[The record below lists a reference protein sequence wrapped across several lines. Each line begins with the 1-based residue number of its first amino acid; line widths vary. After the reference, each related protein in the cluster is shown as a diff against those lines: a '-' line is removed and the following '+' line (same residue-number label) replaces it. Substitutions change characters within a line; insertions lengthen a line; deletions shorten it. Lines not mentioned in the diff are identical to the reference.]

1 MKKLRSAVIGCGIIS
16 ASHLDVLKNQG
27 HSPVAICDVDEEKA
41 KAQAEKYC
49 PEAAIY
55 TDYIA
60 MLDEVKP
67 DVVHVLTPHYLH
79 SQMIVEILKR
89 DIHCLC
95 EKPVCIREDEF
106 AAISKAERESR
117 AMLGV
122 CFQHRY
128 VGANR
133 YIKSR
138 MEEEGPLGMSAF
150 VAWHRDAAYYQ
161 SAPWR
166 GKMATEG
173 GALLINQAIHTL
185 DQMVWMLGKP
195 VAVTANLS
203 NRTLQGIIEAEDT
216 AELFME
222 FENGATAQL
231 YATNAAADNFTVEL
245 KAKTKAARYDFH
257 SHQVRRNGKP
267 VEMDV
272 GSAAVDAK
280 SYWGNGHYYLIR
292 EFYRCVETGEKFPVD
307 LAAASVAVRVILA
320 AYKSGGNR
328 VEIQ

>member
-1 MKKLRSAVIGCGIIS
+1 MSKLRSAVIGCGIIS

-27 HSPVAICDVDEEKA
+27 HSPVALCDVDEEKA
-41 KAQAEKYC
+41 KAQFVKDSATTE
-49 PEAAIY
+49 IY
-55 TDYIA
+55 TDYIT

-106 AAISKAERESR
+106 EAIAKAEQTSKG
-117 AMLGV
+117 MLGV
-122 CFQHRY
+122 CFQHRFM
-128 VGANR
+128 ATNR
-133 YIKSR
+133 YVKSR
-138 MEEEGPLGMSAF
+138 MEEETPVGMAAF
-150 VAWHRDAAYYQ
+150 VAWHRDESYYG

-166 GKMATEG
+166 GKMETEG

-203 NRTLQGIIEAEDT
+203 NRTLQGVIEAEDT
-216 AELFME
+216 AELFIE
-222 FENGATAQL
+222 FENGTTAQL
-231 YATNAAADNFTVEL
+231 YATNGAADNFTVEI
-245 KAKTKAARYDFH
+245 KAKTDAARYDFN
-257 SHQVRRNGKP
+257 SNQVYRNKKP
-267 VEMDV
+267 VEMEV
-272 GSAAVDAK
+272 GNASVDAK

-292 EFYRCVETGEKFPVD
+292 EFYRCMEAGEKFPVD
-307 LAAASVAVRVILA
+307 FAAASAAVRVILA
-320 AYKSGGNR
+320 SYKSGGKR
-328 VEIQ
+328 VEI

>member
-1 MKKLRSAVIGCGIIS
+1 MKKLRSAVIGCGNIS

-27 HSPVAICDVDEEKA
+27 RCIAALCDVDGEKA
-41 KAQAEKYC
+41 KAQAEKFALDA
-49 PEAAIY
+49 PVY

-60 MLDEVKP
+60 MLDEIKP
-67 DVVHVLTPHYLH
+67 DVVHILTPHYLH
-79 SQMIVEILKR
+79 SRMIVEALKR
-89 DIHCLC
+89 NVHCLC
-95 EKPVCIREDEF
+95 EKPVCIREEEF
-106 AAISKAERESR
+106 AAIEKAQRESK

-122 CFQHRY
+122 CFQHRFMQT
-128 VGANR
+128 NR
-133 YIKSR
+133 YVKER
-138 MEEEGPLGMSAF
+138 LEAEKPLGMSAF

-185 DQMVWMLGKP
+185 DQIVWMLGKP

-216 AELFME
+216 AELFIE

-231 YATNAAADNFTVEL
+231 YATNAAAESYSVEF
-245 KAKTKAARYDFH
+245 KAKTDAARYEFN
-257 SHQVRRNGKP
+257 SHQVRRNKEA
-267 VEMDV
+267 VSVDV
-272 GSAAVDAK
+272 GDASVDAK

-307 LAAASVAVRVILA
+307 IAAASVSVRVILA
-320 AYKSGGNR
+320 AYRSNGKR
-328 VEIQ
+328 VEI

>member
-1 MKKLRSAVIGCGIIS
+1 MSKLRSAVIGCGIIS

-27 HSPVAICDVDEEKA
+27 HSPVALCDVDEEKA

-55 TDYIA
+55 TDYIT

-106 AAISKAERESR
+106 EAIAKAEQTSKG
-117 AMLGV
+117 MLGV
-122 CFQHRY
+122 CFQHRFM
-128 VGANR
+128 ATNR
-133 YIKSR
+133 YVKSR
-138 MEEEGPLGMSAF
+138 MEEETPVGMAAF
-150 VAWHRDAAYYQ
+150 VAWHRDESYYG

-166 GKMATEG
+166 GKMETEG

-203 NRTLQGIIEAEDT
+203 NRTLQGVIEAEDT
-216 AELFME
+216 AELFIE
-222 FENGATAQL
+222 FENGTTAQL
-231 YATNAAADNFTVEL
+231 YATNGAADNFTVEI
-245 KAKTKAARYDFH
+245 KAKTDAARYDFN
-257 SHQVRRNGKP
+257 SNQVYRNKKP
-267 VEMDV
+267 VEMEV
-272 GSAAVDAK
+272 GNASVDAK

-292 EFYRCVETGEKFPVD
+292 EFYRCMEAGEKFPVD
-307 LAAASVAVRVILA
+307 FAAASVAVRVILA
-320 AYKSGGNR
+320 SYKSGGKR
-328 VEIQ
+328 VEI

>member
-1 MKKLRSAVIGCGIIS
+1 MSRLRSAVIGCGNIS

-27 HSPVAICDVDEEKA
+27 RDIVALCDVDAEKA
-41 KAQAEKYC
+41 HAQGQKFGLDAVV
-49 PEAAIY
+49 Y
-55 TDYIA
+55 TDYIT
-60 MLDEVKP
+60 MLEEIKP

-79 SQMIVEILKR
+79 SQMIVEALKR

-106 AAISKAERESR
+106 ASITKAERESK

-128 VGANR
+128 MQTNR
-133 YIKSR
+133 YVKER
-138 MEEEGPLGMSAF
+138 LEAEKPVGMSAF
-150 VAWHRDAAYYQ
+150 VAWHRDESYYR
-161 SAPWR
+161 SGPWR

-185 DQMVWMLGKP
+185 DQIVWMLGRP

-216 AELFME
+216 AELFLE

-231 YATNAAADNFTVEL
+231 YATNAAADSFSVEM
-245 KAKTKAARYDFH
+245 KAKTEEARYEFT
-257 SHQVRRNGKP
+257 SRQVRRNKEL
-267 VEMDV
+267 VSLDV
-272 GSAAVDAK
+272 GDAAVDAK
-280 SYWGNGHYYLIR
+280 SYWGNGHYYLIQ
-292 EFYRCVETGEKFPVD
+292 EFYRCVESGEKFPVD
-307 LAAASVAVRVILA
+307 FVSASVAVRVILA
-320 AYKSGGNR
+320 AYQSNGKR
-328 VEIQ
+328 VQI

>member
-1 MKKLRSAVIGCGIIS
+1 MSKLRSAVIGCGIIS

-27 HSPVAICDVDEEKA
+27 RSPVAICDVDEEKA
-41 KAQAEKYC
+41 KARAEKYA
-49 PEAAIY
+49 PDVPIY

-60 MLDEVKP
+60 MLEEVRP

-106 AAISKAERESR
+106 AAISKAERESK

-122 CFQHRY
+122 CFQHRFMDT
-128 VGANR
+128 NR
-133 YIKSR
+133 YIKAR
-138 MEEEGPLGMSAF
+138 MEEEKPVGMAAF
-150 VAWHRDAAYYQ
+150 VAWHRDASYYQ
-161 SAPWR
+161 GAPWR
-166 GKMATEG
+166 GKMDTEG

-195 VAVTANLS
+195 VALTANLS
-203 NRTLQGIIEAEDT
+203 NRTLQGVIEAEDT
-216 AELFME
+216 AELFIE

-231 YATNAAADNFTVEL
+231 YATNAAADNFTVEI
-245 KAKTKAARYDFH
+245 KAKTEAARYDFD
-257 SHQVRRNGKP
+257 SRQVRRNGKP
-267 VEMDV
+267 VPMDV
-272 GSAAVDAK
+272 GNASVDAK

-292 EFYRCVETGEKFPVD
+292 EFYRCVEAGEKFPVD
-307 LAAASVAVRVILA
+307 FAAASVAVRVILA
-320 AYKSGGNR
+320 AYKSNGRR
-328 VEIQ
+328 VEI